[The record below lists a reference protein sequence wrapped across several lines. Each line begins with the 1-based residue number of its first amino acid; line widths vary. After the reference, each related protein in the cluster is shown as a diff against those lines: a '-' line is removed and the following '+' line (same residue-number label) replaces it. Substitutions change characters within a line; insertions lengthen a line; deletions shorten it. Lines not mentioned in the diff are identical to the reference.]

1 MGLKLEL
8 SKRRMIFALFSFLL
22 VYMICELLFIGE
34 FSTPDQE
41 NVYDYENDWYESNST
56 VCDLPFRMH
65 PYDTT
70 IKDLIRRKPNKIV
83 CIKSDDG
90 AYDSLYNL
98 YQGQS
103 LSYMNDDDPIVRIF
117 RIRDHEKS
125 LKCLYQPFDRDG
137 NDDGIKFLEKRPII
151 GHKLDLEKIGAEFV
165 NIECYLSGALVYSN
179 IHSWPSRVP
188 SHADATSSNNKDH
201 SIINNY
207 PTLYVNKQSVM
218 FLVIESMSLLNF
230 DRFMVKTKEALSKL
244 SNNFIL
250 RGLNKMADN
259 SYPNMMPLLSGYRP
273 YYGEWPFEF
282 EVGKGPY
289 DDVQFIWDDFKRQN
303 YTTGY
308 IEDDPKFALFNYLA
322 EGFKKPPT
330 DWYPRPYWL
339 RMDYEQGIESPTFCY
354 KQKPKII
361 YWLKQIK
368 QFLNK
373 VNKTKQPFFLWSF
386 YIQVTHEDFNNA
398 QLIDQYIADFIN
410 SYRHIL
416 ENTVFVIMGDHNNR
430 YGPLFMTGYG
440 QIETRMPLFNIHV
453 PPQLL
458 HKHKHLAHYLKMN
471 EKRLTTWL
479 DVREML
485 KDIVSGNYEPIV
497 SFSKRDVYSVWR
509 EEVPL
514 DRTCKDALIPM
525 EFCLCLKRLNFP
537 VDSQLAQI
545 VSTALVTRLNQ
556 ALSQFNNLCYQ
567 LSLKDVHSVK
577 IVRLPGESNPNN
589 RVEVTLSVNPS
600 NGLFQAQ
607 LYLKNTKI
615 LNNSGIDDWMLEGDV
630 SRLDSYGNQSLCIND
645 RVLRKYCYCREV
657 IHSR

>member
-34 FSTPDQE
+34 FTTPDQE
-41 NVYDYENDWYESNST
+41 NVYDYSNDWYESNST

-117 RIRDHEKS
+117 RIRDREKS

-137 NDDGIKFLEKRPII
+137 NDDEIKFLEKRPII

-201 SIINNY
+201 SMINNY
-207 PTLYVNKQSVM
+207 PTPDVNKQSVM

-230 DRFMVKTKEALSKL
+230 NRFMVKTAEALSKL

-322 EGFKKPPT
+322 KGFKKPPT
-330 DWYPRPYWL
+330 DWYTRPYWL
-339 RMDYEQGIESPTFCY
+339 RMDYEQGIESLTFCY

-373 VNKTKQPFFLWSF
+373 VTKTKQPFFLWSF
-386 YIQVTHEDFNNA
+386 YIQVTHDDFNNA
-398 QLIDQYIADFIN
+398 QLIDQYIADFID

-416 ENTVFVIMGDHNNR
+416 ENTVFIIMGDHGNR
-430 YGPLFMTGYG
+430 IGPLSRTEYG

-458 HKHKHLAHYLKMN
+458 HEHQHLAYYLKMN

-479 DVREML
+479 DVRKML
-485 KDIVSGNYEPIV
+485 KDIVSGNYEAIV
-497 SFSKRDVYSVWR
+497 SSSKRDAYSVWR

-525 EFCLCLKRLNFP
+525 EFCLCLKRHNFP

-556 ALSQFNNLCYQ
+556 ALFEFNNLCYE

-577 IVRLPGESNPNN
+577 IVRLPGESNPSD

-607 LYLKNTKI
+607 LYLKNATN
-615 LNNSGIDDWMLEGDV
+615 LNNSGIDDWILEGDV
-630 SRLDSYGNQSLCIND
+630 SRLDSYGNQSSCIND
-645 RVLRKYCYCREV
+645 RVLRKYCYCRKI